1 MAAWRD
7 CWGFLSWKCPYFLCD
22 GSWRNSLPLFCLMFS
37 LYSIECLSLLRQV
50 FLSSSVSCFSF
61 LSIGYFSFLVVEGC
75 VCFLLPPT
83 FIPRTHLDAS
93 TTFDSRL
100 RTCFLRPIC
109 TFCTLNPWFYCWG
122 VDLFVVSGR
131 WREKYPF
138 PSHLIQWIITIC
150 CIHVKCEGEKR
161 KTADARMHVRRVVRG
176 LFFMGK

>member
-1 MAAWRD
+1 
-7 CWGFLSWKCPYFLCD
+7 
-22 GSWRNSLPLFCLMFS
+22 MFS

-100 RTCFLRPIC
+100 RTVSYVRSA
-109 TFCTLNPWFYCWG
+109 
-122 VDLFVVSGR
+122 LFARSIR
-131 WREKYPF
+131 DFIAEEWTY
-138 PSHLIQWIITIC
+138 LLCQ
-150 CIHVKCEGEKR
+150 EGEEKESR
-161 KTADARMHVRRVVRG
+161 FLHT
-176 LFFMGK
+176 